1 MASQVAMFR
10 TELSTLAL
18 AQEIVTQ
25 FFAKILKTQT
35 DDLAASRETSCL
47 QTNRIATGSMQRM
60 QAGNSRTGS
69 PASHPRTPFRGS
81 PDH

>member
-1 MASQVAMFR
+1 MASQAAMFR

-25 FFAKILKTQT
+25 FFAKILKVRT

-47 QTNRIATGSMQRM
+47 QTNRVTTGSMQRM
-60 QAGNSRTGS
+60 QAGQPHTGS
-69 PASHPRTPFRGS
+69 PVLTPADSRPR
-81 PDH
+81 